1 MISRGNQEGRLY
13 PISIQNITNWIRFA
27 NVMIWCSVSPSCT
40 TFGAS
45 PLFSAS
51 NYGTTS
57 RTLRRRKPYHRSNCV
72 FMTTIRKIIDNHSR
86 WLETTSACKT
96 QHTTTL
102 SRDHNH
108 NTKKPFFATPTD
120 VTIKKWNFSDAAQ
133 KYCNH
138 HHYSFWEWGGI
149 AEQRGRHNLGS
160 MYQGWK

>member
-108 NTKKPFFATPTD
+108 NTPKTFLRYARWAPTSLSKNGTSRTLHRNTAITT
-120 VTIKKWNFSDAAQ
+120 TIHSGNG
-133 KYCNH
+133 
-138 HHYSFWEWGGI
+138 E
-149 AEQRGRHNLGS
+149 E
-160 MYQGWK
+160 

>member
-108 NTKKPFFATPTD
+108 NT
-120 VTIKKWNFSDAAQ
+120 Q
-133 KYCNH
+133 KTFLRYARWR
-138 HHYSFWEWGGI
+138 HYQKMELL
-149 AEQRGRHNLGS
+149 GRCTEILQSPPLFILGMGRNS
-160 MYQGWK
+160 WAKREA